1 MQFSPQR
8 RSGRERRDVQILQL
22 DSNNGG
28 GGEGD
33 VREVRLMQMDR
44 DVLDDGG
51 GDHKDVQVSRRES
64 GILNWYFSKKYQN
77 LSS

>member
-28 GGEGD
+28 VGEGD
-33 VREVRLMQMDR
+33 GREVRLMQMDR
-44 DVLDDGG
+44 DVLDGG
-51 GDHKDVQVSRRES
+51 GIGNDKDVQVGNKRAMALKTCVDRNVKL
-64 GILNWYFSKKYQN
+64 I
-77 LSS
+77 